1 MRQRTKAII
10 DDGFQPELV
19 KDAEFEGIFEIPTLK
34 KVNLLD
40 LPEGITPFSR
50 RQEAPTANEALGFF
64 EMDGKFA
71 DVLKDPGKYIGEF
84 RRFLAIIAPD
94 CSLYRDAPFA
104 VQLGNVY
111 KRQAIGHYWQE
122 SGLNV
127 YPLVRWGSADTYTT
141 KRFPEAVAFA
151 GIPRDSLIVV
161 STYGC
166 IKSKDDKYH
175 FEAGL
180 AKCLETLTPKIVL
193 VHGAM
198 PERIFAPYV
207 GHVEFHHYNDWITR
221 RKGGKNG

>member
-1 MRQRTKAII
+1 MRQRTKATI

-19 KDAEFEGIFEIPTLK
+19 KSADFAGIFEIPMLK
-34 KVNLLD
+34 RPQIRS

-50 RQEAPTANEALGFF
+50 RSDAHAMTEALGFF
-64 EMDGKFA
+64 EIDGKFA
-71 DVLKDPGKYIGEF
+71 DVLRNPGKYIGEF
-84 RRFLAIIAPD
+84 RRFMAVIAPD

-127 YPLVRWGSADTYTT
+127 YPLVRWGSPDTYTT

-151 GIPRDSLIVV
+151 GIPHDSLIII

-166 IKSKDDKYH
+166 IKSRDDRYH

-198 PERIFAPYV
+198 PERIFAPYA
-207 GHVEFHHYNDWITR
+207 GQVEYHHYNDWISR